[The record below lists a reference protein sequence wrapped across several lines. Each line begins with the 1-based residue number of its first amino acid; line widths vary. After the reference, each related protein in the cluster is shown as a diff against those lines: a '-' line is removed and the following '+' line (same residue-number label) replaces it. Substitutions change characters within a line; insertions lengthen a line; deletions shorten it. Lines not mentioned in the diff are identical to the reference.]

1 MKRGLGLLVVFGL
14 VGFFVLGCAG
24 LSKDVMKHGP
34 SFVVTTPVVEL
45 SAGAKVVMY
54 GTGFAPKME
63 VMLLFVDARGGASG
77 ISGTVKPAPV
87 TNKEGAWAGEWD
99 CGAYLK
105 VIQPGT
111 GMISVV
117 DQDFKTLAQAPVL
130 FVAPPKKAEPKKDA
144 PKK

>member
-1 MKRGLGLLVVFGL
+1 MKKGLGLLVVLGL

-24 LSKDVMKHGP
+24 LGKDVKKSRP

-45 SAGAKVVMY
+45 SQGAKVVMY

-63 VMLLFVDARGGASG
+63 VMLMFVDAGGGASG
-77 ISGTVKPAPV
+77 ISGTVKPAPM
-87 TNKEGAWAGEWD
+87 TNKEGAWAGAWD
-99 CGAYLK
+99 LEGYLK
-105 VIQPGT
+105 VIPPGT

-130 FVAPPKKAEPKKDA
+130 FVAPPKKPAPKDA